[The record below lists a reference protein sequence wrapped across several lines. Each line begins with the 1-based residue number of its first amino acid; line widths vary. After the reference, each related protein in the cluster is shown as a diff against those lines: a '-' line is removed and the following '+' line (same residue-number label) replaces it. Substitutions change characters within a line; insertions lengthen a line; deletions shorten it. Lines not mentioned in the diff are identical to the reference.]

1 MYNQGRTKS
10 LNFYRVGPDPG
21 RLVLVDAPG
30 YGSRGRPEWGELFD
44 HYIANRSQYVSTICD
59 HLLTHHCLII
69 RLARVYIL
77 FNGKHGIKEYD
88 RLMLESLE
96 QKCQAQEGHT
106 RWTLQAII
114 TKVDSIDGD
123 VRRQI
128 NEMQREIFEAAPT
141 CLPGIL
147 TALSKRATLGIDDV
161 RNMDGIGEEYAFT
174 SYDF

>member
-1 MYNQGRTKS
+1 M
-10 LNFYRVGPDPG
+10 F
-21 RLVLVDAPG
+21 
-30 YGSRGRPEWGELFD
+30 
-44 HYIANRSQYVSTICD
+44 STICD
-59 HLLTHHCLII
+59 HLFTYHCLII

-147 TALSKRATLGIDDV
+147 TASSKRATLGIDDV
-161 RNMDGIGEEYAFT
+161 RNSIIDACALGRVQSVVRRG
-174 SYDF
+174 